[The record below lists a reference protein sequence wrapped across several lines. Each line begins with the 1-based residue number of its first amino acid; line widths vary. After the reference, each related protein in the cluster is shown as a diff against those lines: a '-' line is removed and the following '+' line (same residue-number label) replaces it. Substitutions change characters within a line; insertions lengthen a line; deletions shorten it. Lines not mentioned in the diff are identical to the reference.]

1 MKFLGFNK
9 VLCLSP
15 HPDDVEFGMM
25 GTVLKYTDTQFDILC
40 LSQGGDFDKTTSK
53 DRLEEIKN
61 VWKNHSNVNLY
72 YTYNKFI
79 DDLKH
84 DAWVNYIETNFLNQ
98 NEYDCLFVPT
108 NKDSHFEHKKV
119 NQLAA
124 PLTRVKNV
132 SILEYRTPSTLDS
145 WLPNTF
151 VDITNYFEEKYN
163 RLMKFISQNQRWY
176 FKKELLKSFH
186 SNFQSYKKGI
196 KYTEKFRLIQL
207 YQL

>member
-25 GTVLKYTDTQFDILC
+25 GTVLKYTNTQFDILC

-61 VWKNHSNVNLY
+61 VWKNHSNVNLH
-72 YTYNKFI
+72 YTENKFI

-84 DAWVNYIETNFLNQ
+84 DAWVNYIETKFLNQ

-124 PLTRVKNV
+124 PLTRVKNI

-163 RLMKFISQNQRWY
+163 RLMEFISQNQRWY
-176 FKKELLKSFH
+176 FKKELLQSFH

-207 YQL
+207 YKL